1 MTIFEAIKTDCLE
14 AISFEVF
21 ILFILVFVVK
31 RVIDRMVFKGE

>member
-1 MTIFEAIKTDCLE
+1 MTIFE